1 MIPSVDFIGMTD
13 AALVDEAA
21 KLHAL
26 ADAIKVKLD
35 EAKAILRSRGAGDI
49 FGDAYK
55 ATIGKDTVS
64 WVLNKDLILKDM
76 GEAWVTKHSK
86 QILSAGR
93 VTFKPYVALGDIR
106 VA

>member
-1 MIPSVDFIGMTD
+1 MIPSVDFIGMSD

-21 KLHAL
+21 KLQAL

-35 EAKAILRSRGAGDI
+35 EAKAILRSRGAGDV
-49 FGDAYK
+49 FGNTFK

-76 GEAWVTKHSK
+76 GEAWVIKHSK
-86 QILSAGR
+86 QMVSSGR
-93 VTFKPYVALGDIR
+93 VTFKPHTTLGDIK

>member
-1 MIPSVDFIGMTD
+1 MIPSVDFIGMSD

-35 EAKAILRSRGAGDI
+35 EAKAILRSRGTGDI
-49 FGDAYK
+49 FGDTFK
-55 ATIGKDTVS
+55 ATIGKQSVA
-64 WVLNKDLILKDM
+64 WVLNKDYIVEVM
-76 GEAWVTKHSK
+76 GPEWVTMHSK

>member
-1 MIPSVDFIGMTD
+1 MIPSVDFIGMSD

-49 FGDAYK
+49 FGDSYK

-64 WVLNKDLILKDM
+64 WVLNKDLILKNM

-86 QILSAGR
+86 QVVSSGR

-106 VA
+106 IA

>member
-1 MIPSVDFIGMTD
+1 MIPSVDFIGMSD

-49 FGDAYK
+49 YGDAYK
-55 ATIGKDTVS
+55 AVIGKETVS
-64 WVLNKDLILKDM
+64 WVLNKDLIAKDM
-76 GEAWVTKHSK
+76 GEAWVVKHSK
-86 QILSAGR
+86 QIVSAGR
-93 VTFKPYVALGDIR
+93 VSFKPYTTLGE
-106 VA
+106 VKAA

>member
-1 MIPSVDFIGMTD
+1 MIPSVDFIGMSD

-49 FGDAYK
+49 FGYSYK
-55 ATIGKDTVS
+55 ATIGKQSVA
-64 WVLNKDLILKDM
+64 WVLNKDYIVDVM
-76 GEAWVTKHSK
+76 GPEWVTMHSK
-86 QILSAGR
+86 QIVSAGR
-93 VTFKPYVALGDIR
+93 VTFKPHVTLGDIK